1 MQASYTHGFVME
13 FANDEDR
20 MYYVKEDPAHKAFV
34 ESLKGVIAGA
44 GVVDFVAGE
53 F

>member
-1 MQASYTHGFVME
+1 ME

-20 MYYVKEDPAHKAFV
+20 MYYVREDPAHAAFV
-34 ESLKGVIAGA
+34 EGLGEVVTAA